1 MPSDVSEGTKLPSFM
16 PSDVS
21 DRAKL
26 PSFSLSDVSEGTKLP
41 SFGLPLPLASGVRLY
56 SSLNASV
63 GGMLLMRR
71 AGI

>member
-1 MPSDVSEGTKLPSFM
+1 M

-21 DRAKL
+21 DGAKL
-26 PSFSLSDVSEGTKLP
+26 PSFD
-41 SFGLPLPLASGVRLY
+41 LPLPLASGLRLY

-71 AGI
+71 AGM

>member
-1 MPSDVSEGTKLPSFM
+1 MP
-16 PSDVS
+16 
-21 DRAKL
+21 
-26 PSFSLSDVSEGTKLP
+26 SDVSEGTKLP
-41 SFGLPLPLASGVRLY
+41 SFGLPLPLASGMRLY